1 MRIIR
6 NRKIVDDDFV
16 HVADDAPIPTDG
28 NIFVSL
34 DRWRA
39 DRAVLLARSGKLGVV
54 LPNTV
59 EPRELADD
67 LPHFA
72 ALAVQFP
79 IYRDGRGFS
88 VARLLRGRLG
98 YQGELRAVGNVLR
111 DQILFM
117 ERCGF
122 DAYEVQEGKSLEK
135 ALEGFDDFSV
145 KYQDAI
151 DTRTVPRQ
159 R

>member
-1 MRIIR
+1 MQIIR

-16 HVADDAPIPTDG
+16 HVADDAPLPADG
-28 NIFVSL
+28 NIIVSL

-39 DRAVLLARSGKLGVV
+39 ERDALSVRSGKLGVT

-59 EPRELADD
+59 DPRELADD
-67 LPHFA
+67 LGNFDVV
-72 ALAVQFP
+72 AVHFP

-88 VARLLRGRLG
+88 IGRLVRERLG
-98 YQGELRAVGNVLR
+98 FKGEIRAVGNVLR
-111 DQILFM
+111 DQLLFM

-122 DAYEVQEGKSLEK
+122 DAYEIAEGKSLER
-135 ALEGFDDFSV
+135 ALEGFEDFSIT
-145 KYQDAI
+145 YQDAV
-151 DTRTVPRQ
+151 DTRTVPR